1 MNNGYIKFKFFPK
14 PRIQL
19 PCNTPSVSHMQ
30 SSGFVL
36 KHDRISGDE
45 GVMVKSMKMSPNINL
60 DNTPLLTCW
69 PFSNVYLSNVEGYS
83 FMCLIS
89 ISTHTD
95 NWKSFM
101 KFGIK
106 KSHEMT
112 SYNLDWIALLSEW
125 KHGMSTKPCNLAQT
139 VLIQFMNKSYEGF
152 MLIKCRENASID
164 QKW

>member
-1 MNNGYIKFKFFPK
+1 M
-14 PRIQL
+14 
-19 PCNTPSVSHMQ
+19 
-30 SSGFVL
+30 
-36 KHDRISGDE
+36 
-45 GVMVKSMKMSPNINL
+45 NL
-60 DNTPLLTCW
+60 DLSRICQAMIIISSSWSWKWWWKYWGQIYEIESQLNWYNRPLLTYW
-69 PFSNVYLSNVEGYS
+69 PFSNVYLSNVEGAS

-139 VLIQFMNKSYEGF
+139 VLVQLMNKSYERF
-152 MLIKCRENASID
+152 MLSKCQENASMD
-164 QKW
+164 KKA